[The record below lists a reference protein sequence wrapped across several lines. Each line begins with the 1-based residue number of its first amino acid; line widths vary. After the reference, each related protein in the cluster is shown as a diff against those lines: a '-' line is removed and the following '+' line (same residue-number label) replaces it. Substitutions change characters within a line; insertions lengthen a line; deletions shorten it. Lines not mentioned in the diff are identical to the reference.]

1 MDIAAFDMDTVEA
14 RRLSGSPPT
23 CMVIGS
29 RGKGKSWITRDLM
42 YTVRATRKG
51 LVVSGTEEGNDFYA
65 SFVPPVFI
73 HTEMQISMLK
83 SVVDRQK
90 KVQNKT
96 PKDDLLIVLDD
107 CMYDRAFTRDPV
119 MRGIFMNG
127 RHWKVMLVITMQY
140 CMDLPVNLR
149 TNIDYVFL
157 MRETNPAVVERLYK
171 NFGGS
176 FTTLPAF
183 AEALRLC
190 TDNHGCM
197 VIDNVTSK
205 VFHYKAK
212 DRGDF
217 RVFHSKVW
225 SYSKK
230 RNVKST
236 SHPSVARA
244 TDGTVVRCHR

>member
-127 RHWKVMLVITMQY
+127 RHWKVMLV
-140 CMDLPVNLR
+140 LHGPAREPAHEHRLR
-149 TNIDYVFL
+149 FL
-157 MRETNPAVVERLYK
+157 DARDEPGGGRAAVQE
-171 NFGGS
+171 
-176 FTTLPAF
+176 
-183 AEALRLC
+183 LR
-190 TDNHGCM
+190 
-197 VIDNVTSK
+197 
-205 VFHYKAK
+205 
-212 DRGDF
+212 R
-217 RVFHSKVW
+217 
-225 SYSKK
+225 
-230 RNVKST
+230 
-236 SHPSVARA
+236 
-244 TDGTVVRCHR
+244 